1 MINLNQLR
9 VFYEAARSGSFTGA
23 AKSLFITQPAVTAQM
38 KTFEDQCRLKLFK
51 KKGRKL
57 FLTDEGSTLYEYAR
71 KIFEYEKEVEGVI
84 EELRAL
90 KRGIL
95 RLGTS
100 KAYARYVM
108 PFLISGFR
116 EAYPHIKVY
125 LDEGS
130 SLDMARSLLSLKN
143 EVAVIAKVEED
154 PNLTYL
160 PLSQEELLLI
170 LPVHHPLAGKRNV
183 TPEELSG
190 EPLIM
195 KELGSGTRKQVNE
208 LFARKRLTPTVL
220 METGNTE
227 FIKQLVQRG
236 EGLSF
241 LVLDSVAAEIRDKKL
256 ATVPVRGERPLLD
269 VSIAYLKN
277 QHLSHPAKAFVDI
290 LTKMAARKSRDQGI
304 RKVMG
309 EYLAKWQ
316 QGNP

>member
-1 MINLNQLR
+1 MNLNQLR

-23 AKSLFITQPAVTAQM
+23 AKNLFVTQPAVTAQIR
-38 KTFEDQCRLKLFK
+38 TFEEQCRLKLFK
-51 KKGRKL
+51 KKGRSL
-57 FLTDEGSTLYEYAR
+57 FLTDEGNTLYEYAR

-84 EELRAL
+84 EEMREL

-95 RLGTS
+95 RLGTT
-100 KAYARYVM
+100 KAYARYIM

-116 EAYPHIKVY
+116 KAYPHIKVH

-143 EVAVIAKVEED
+143 EVAVIAWVEDD
-154 PNLTYL
+154 PDLTYL

-170 LPVHHPLAGKRNV
+170 LPVHHPLAGKKNV
-183 TPEELSG
+183 TPEELAG

-195 KELGSGTRKQVNE
+195 KELGSGTRKQVNA
-208 LFARKRLTPTVL
+208 LFSKRRITPNVL

-256 ATVPVRGERPLLD
+256 ATVPLRGERPLLD
-269 VSIAYLKN
+269 VSIAYLKG
-277 QHLSHPAKAFVDI
+277 QHLSHPARAFVDI

-316 QGNP
+316 QGNT